1 MNKQLDGQISN
12 SEEDS
17 DTEYEGSSDE
27 DGSEDESEYEDEE
40 QLENNLVHE
49 NDLEH
54 MDIPGE
60 SHTPI
65 RNVRGPTKMKRI
77 WKEHDTNSEFR

>member
-1 MNKQLDGQISN
+1 VNKKLDGQISN
-12 SEEDS
+12 SDEDS

-27 DGSEDESEYEDEE
+27 DGSEDEPEYEDEE
-40 QLENNLVHE
+40 QLEDNLVHE